1 MIRECGCPSEY
12 PEWHNQDIDLG
23 GQSIHTIPITCF
35 LHMPIAYELYA
46 KRQQTEIANLELEE
60 QWPGLALTRT
70 GMFRGKR
77 IRLLTHNRSASRRI
91 SYLPSPFNLR
101 VQIHKGNVSTLQV
114 PVREMSIGLIES
126 GKRPKELYLS
136 HLNCP
141 RCQKK
146 EGNDRIMLFR
156 RWVDAPGLRRK

>member
-23 GQSIHTIPITCF
+23 GQCIHTIPISCF

-60 QWPGLALTRT
+60 KWPGLALTRT

-77 IRLLTHNRSASRRI
+77 IRLLSHNRSPSRRI
-91 SYLPSPFNLR
+91 SFLPSPFNVR

-146 EGNDRIMLFR
+146 EGGDKIMLLR
-156 RWVDAPGLRRK
+156 RWVEAPGLKRK

>member
-101 VQIHKGNVSTLQV
+101 VQIHKGNVGTLQV

-156 RWVDAPGLRRK
+156 RWVDAPGLKRK

>member
-12 PEWHNQDIDLG
+12 PEWHNKDIDLS

-114 PVREMSIGLIES
+114 PVREMSIALIES

-156 RWVDAPGLRRK
+156 RWVDAPGLKRK

>member
-1 MIRECGCPSEY
+1 MIQECGCPGDY
-12 PEWHNQDIDLG
+12 PEWHNQDVDLG
-23 GQSIHTIPITCF
+23 GQCIHTIPISCF

-60 QWPGLALTRT
+60 EWPGLALTRT

-77 IRLLTHNRSASRRI
+77 IRLLKHNRSASRRI
-91 SYLPSPFNLR
+91 SYLPSPFNVR

-156 RWVDAPGLRRK
+156 RWVDAPGLKRK